1 MEQIRKYFDQIYN
14 ETYDKTIAYILTKCG
29 RKDVVEDILQEV
41 YLELLKVLEQKKVHY
56 IKSPEAFVLQLAKSK
71 VYRYYSERE
80 QQKVCDY
87 VEEPEESAT
96 FDTNR
101 NATWEDVLIDQL
113 TAKEVMEYLAEK
125 DELTKEIFYQHFFEN
140 KTIKEIAKVQGVKE
154 FTVKN
159 RLYRT
164 LKELKGMKRF
174 AIIAGILLLAAL
186 LAKPVYTWAEEMVA
200 QIKRY
205 LTEDTQNTLEII
217 ALGSSYKTY
226 KGLIEKGKIPSD
238 IHININGEDY
248 TIEELE
254 KIWISNPWLEDMDWG
269 NVKESTADEM
279 NTYIIIYED
288 GNEKNYVCCFCNDL
302 HLFFC
307 KHRDCVCRRVCRLC
321 NHY

>member
-1 MEQIRKYFDQIYN
+1 MEQTRKYFDQIYN
-14 ETYDKTIAYILTKCG
+14 ETYDKTLAYILTKCG

-41 YLELLKVLEQKKVHY
+41 YLELLKVLEQKKVNY
-56 IKSPEAFVLQLAKSK
+56 IKSPEAFVMQLAKSK
-71 VYRYYSERE
+71 VYRYYSEQE

-186 LAKPVYTWAEEMVA
+186 LAKLVYTWAEEMVA

-254 KIWISNPWLEDMDWG
+254 KIWISNP
-269 NVKESTADEM
+269 
-279 NTYIIIYED
+279 
-288 GNEKNYVCCFCNDL
+288 
-302 HLFFC
+302 
-307 KHRDCVCRRVCRLC
+307 
-321 NHY
+321 

>member
-80 QQKVCDY
+80 QQMVGAY
-87 VEEPEESAT
+87 VEELEESAM
-96 FDTNR
+96 FDANR
-101 NATWEDVLIDQL
+101 NAAWEDVLIDQL
-113 TAKEVMEYLAEK
+113 TAKEVMEYLTEQ

-186 LAKPVYTWAEEMVA
+186 LAKPMYTLAEDVISKVKRFFSEESNGKIIILGSIYREHKELIEQGVVSADISFNIDGEVYTM
-200 QIKRY
+200 
-205 LTEDTQNTLEII
+205 D
-217 ALGSSYKTY
+217 
-226 KGLIEKGKIPSD
+226 
-238 IHININGEDY
+238 
-248 TIEELE
+248 ELE
-254 KIWISNPWLEDMDWG
+254 QVWISNPWLEELKWDNPD
-269 NVKESTADEM
+269 VKARKESEDVTHYYININQDADE
-279 NTYIIIYED
+279 
-288 GNEKNYVCCFCNDL
+288 
-302 HLFFC
+302 
-307 KHRDCVCRRVCRLC
+307 
-321 NHY
+321 

>member
-1 MEQIRKYFDQIYN
+1 LEQIRKYFDQIYN
-14 ETYDKTIAYILTKCG
+14 ETYDKTLAYILTKCG

-71 VYRYYSERE
+71 VYRYYSEQE

-87 VEEPEESAT
+87 VEEPEESAV
-96 FDTNR
+96 FDANR
-101 NATWEDVLIDQL
+101 NTAWEDVLIDQL
-113 TAKEVMEYLAEK
+113 TAKEVMEYLAER

-226 KGLIEKGKIPSD
+226 KELIEKGKISSD

-254 KIWISNPWLEDMDWG
+254 KIWTSNPWLEDMDWG

-279 NTYIIIYED
+279 DTYIIIYED
-288 GNEKNYVCCFCNDL
+288 GNEKNEEVEVEIDE
-302 HLFFC
+302 
-307 KHRDCVCRRVCRLC
+307 KMMEPTKAPQK
-321 NHY
+321 

>member
-71 VYRYYSERE
+71 VYRYYSEQE

-96 FDTNR
+96 FDTNQ

-113 TAKEVMEYLAEK
+113 TAKEVMEYLAER

-186 LAKPVYTWAEEMVA
+186 LAKPVYTLAEDV
-200 QIKRY
+200 ISKVKRFFS
-205 LTEDTQNTLEII
+205 EESNGKII
-217 ALGSSYKTY
+217 ILGSIYREHKE
-226 KGLIEKGKIPSD
+226 LIEQGVVSAD
-238 IHININGEDY
+238 ISFNIDGEVY
-248 TIEELE
+248 TMDELE
-254 KIWISNPWLEDMDWG
+254 QVWISNPWLEELKWDNPD
-269 NVKESTADEM
+269 VKARKESEDVTHYYININQDADE
-279 NTYIIIYED
+279 
-288 GNEKNYVCCFCNDL
+288 
-302 HLFFC
+302 
-307 KHRDCVCRRVCRLC
+307 
-321 NHY
+321 

>member
-14 ETYDKTIAYILTKCG
+14 ETYDKTLAYILTKCG

-71 VYRYYSERE
+71 VYRYYSEQE

-96 FDTNR
+96 FDANR
-101 NATWEDVLIDQL
+101 NAAWEDVLIDQL

-125 DELTKEIFYQHFFEN
+125 DKLTKEIFYQHFFEN

-164 LKELKGMKRF
+164 LKELRGMKRF

-186 LAKPVYTWAEEMVA
+186 LAKPVYTLAEDV
-200 QIKRY
+200 ISKVKRFFS
-205 LTEDTQNTLEII
+205 EESNGKII
-217 ALGSSYKTY
+217 ILGSIYREHKE
-226 KGLIEKGKIPSD
+226 LIEQGVVSAD
-238 IHININGEDY
+238 ISFNIDGEVY
-248 TIEELE
+248 TMDELE
-254 KIWISNPWLEDMDWG
+254 QVWISNPWLEELKWDNPD
-269 NVKESTADEM
+269 VKARKESEDVTHYYININQDADE
-279 NTYIIIYED
+279 
-288 GNEKNYVCCFCNDL
+288 
-302 HLFFC
+302 
-307 KHRDCVCRRVCRLC
+307 
-321 NHY
+321 

>member
-71 VYRYYSERE
+71 VYRYYSEQE

-113 TAKEVMEYLAEK
+113 TAKEVMEYLAER

-186 LAKPVYTWAEEMVA
+186 LAKPVYTWAEEMVYS
-200 QIKRY
+200 IKNY
-205 LTEDTQNTLEII
+205 LAEDI
-217 ALGSSYKTY
+217 ADIMLCGAFYKKY
-226 KGLIEKGKIPSD
+226 KVLVDNGTVSENVC
-238 IHININGEDY
+238 ININDVEYSFAD
-248 TIEELE
+248 LE
-254 KIWISNPWLEDMDWG
+254 KIWLENPWLTKINW
-269 NVKESTADEM
+269 NADESAEEM
-279 NTYIIIYED
+279 EEEGDFYFIEVDSFLEIQQ
-288 GNEKNYVCCFCNDL
+288 
-302 HLFFC
+302 
-307 KHRDCVCRRVCRLC
+307 
-321 NHY
+321 

>member
-14 ETYDKTIAYILTKCG
+14 ETYDKTLAYILTKCG

-71 VYRYYSERE
+71 VYRYYSEQE

-125 DELTKEIFYQHFFEN
+125 DELTKEIFYQHFFED

-164 LKELKGMKRF
+164 LKELRGMKRF

-186 LAKPVYTWAEEMVA
+186 LAKPVYTLAEDLIS
-200 QIKRY
+200 QIKNFFSKESTSEYIGLGASYRKY
-205 LTEDTQNTLEII
+205 KELIGQG
-217 ALGSSYKTY
+217 ALPK
-226 KGLIEKGKIPSD
+226 D
-238 IHININGEDY
+238 VQININGKDY
-248 TIEELE
+248 TFEQLE
-254 KIWISNPWLEDMDWG
+254 KIWVDNPWLEDLDWDSQRL
-269 NVKESTADEM
+269 K
-279 NTYIIIYED
+279 
-288 GNEKNYVCCFCNDL
+288 NENGTDFSFDVNYD
-302 HLFFC
+302 
-307 KHRDCVCRRVCRLC
+307 
-321 NHY
+321 